1 MGDPNAEE
9 AVLLIH
15 GFGANTNHWR
25 FNQPVLAELLPTY
38 AIDLLG
44 FGRSDQPRARLKDES
59 VSADAVHYGFDLW
72 GQQVADFC
80 RQVIDRPV
88 RLVGNSIGGVVALRA
103 AQLLGERCRGV
114 VLIDCAQR
122 LMDDKQL
129 STQPAWMAWIRPL
142 LKTMVRQRWL
152 STALFRNAARPG
164 VIRSVLKQ
172 AYPSGANIDD
182 DLVDLLFQPTQ
193 RRGAAEAFRGFI
205 NLFDDY
211 LAPRLMAEMS
221 TPVDLIW
228 GEKDPWEPIAEA
240 ERWAQTLDCIQSL
253 SVIHNAGPLPPRR
266 STGSGESGASAAD
279 QRKINSTGDIGL
291 HLITHPAQTGQAITL
306 KIANTVT
313 THAQNPT
320 DAGEAHGVFPI
331 HAVTHAQHLLLQMG
345 QLPQEAAQIALEAIL
360 FHLIAGQGHHRRRAT
375 PAVRCRHHRQPSSPG
390 SPADVRGTSDP

>member
-1 MGDPNAEE
+1 MGDANADQ

-25 FNQPVLAELLPTY
+25 FNQPVLAERLPTY

-44 FGRSDQPRARLKDES
+44 FGRSDQPRARLKDEPI
-59 VSADAVHYGFDLW
+59 AEDAVHYSFDLW

-80 RQVIDRPV
+80 REVIDRPV

-129 STQPAWMAWIRPL
+129 ATQPAWMAWIRPL

-193 RRGAAEAFRGFI
+193 RDGAAEAFRGFI
-205 NLFDDY
+205 NLFDDH
-211 LAPRLMAEMS
+211 LAPQLMEDLAV
-221 TPVDLIW
+221 PVDLIW
-228 GEKDPWEPIAEA
+228 GEKDPWEPLPEA
-240 ERWAQTLDCIQSL
+240 RCWSKAIDCVRSL
-253 SVIHNAGPLPPRR
+253 AVIPEAGHCPHD
-266 STGSGESGASAAD
+266 E
-279 QRKINSTGDIGL
+279 
-291 HLITHPAQTGQAITL
+291 HP
-306 KIANTVT
+306 
-313 THAQNPT
+313 
-320 DAGEAHGVFPI
+320 EACN
-331 HAVTHAQHLLLQMG
+331 
-345 QLPQEAAQIALEAIL
+345 AIL
-360 FHLIAGQGHHRRRAT
+360 KKII
-375 PAVRCRHHRQPSSPG
+375 SNKNN
-390 SPADVRGTSDP
+390 SDT

>member
-1 MGDPNAEE
+1 MPLKNAAPKEHLMKREANLWLWGQHQIGWSLMGDADGPE

-25 FNQPVLAELLPTY
+25 FNQPVLAEQTATY

-44 FGRSDQPRARLKDES
+44 FGRSDQPRARLKDEPIT
-59 VSADAVHYGFDLW
+59 ANAVHYGFDLW

-80 RQVIDRPV
+80 CEVIDRPV

-129 STQPAWMAWIRPL
+129 ATQPAWMAWIRPL

-182 DLVDLLFQPTQ
+182 ELVDLLFQPTQ
-193 RRGAAEAFRGFI
+193 RNGAAEAFRGFI

-211 LAPRLMAEMS
+211 LAPQLMEDLAI
-221 TPVDLIW
+221 PVDLIW
-228 GEKDPWEPIAEA
+228 GEKDPWEP
-240 ERWAQTLDCIQSL
+240 
-253 SVIHNAGPLPPRR
+253 LP
-266 STGSGESGASAAD
+266 
-279 QRKINSTGDIGL
+279 
-291 HLITHPAQTGQAITL
+291 
-306 KIANTVT
+306 
-313 THAQNPT
+313 
-320 DAGEAHGVFPI
+320 EAHRWIETIDCVRFLTVIPGAGHCPHDEAPI
-331 HAVTHAQHLLLQMG
+331 ATNQALLK
-345 QLPQEAAQIALEAIL
+345 ALM
-360 FHLIAGQGHHRRRAT
+360 T
-375 PAVRCRHHRQPSSPG
+375 PLSQQT
-390 SPADVRGTSDP
+390 TS